1 MLSQR
6 KLCLSAILACGL
18 VCGTGLGAAQA
29 GDAACPGNPNAL
41 GVSRVIT
48 VSPDDY
54 SHLGSMQYRQT
65 LPLADH
71 EVVLTFDDGPLPPY
85 TSRVLTALAHECVHA
100 TFFMVGSM
108 ARAYPQ
114 MVRLV
119 AELGHTIG
127 NHSQNHPIH
136 FDVIGEARAESEV
149 ENGARSIKA
158 ALGKEGT
165 LAPYFRIPGL
175 GRTHAVENFLHS
187 NHMIVW
193 SSDTVADDWTP
204 ISSDQ
209 VLHRALRRLEAK
221 GRGILLLH
229 DIHARTASMLPA
241 LLRELKARGFHIVH
255 VVPGKSPSDPPVET
269 AKVMMA
275 SASPEKLP
283 IPQLLANDAESV
295 PAIEE
300 KARQIASLGAVHS
313 SRAKREPDAKHIRP
327 SKPGKPVQTATLV
340 TPDRYQIGA
349 LP

>member
-1 MLSQR
+1 MVSQR
-6 KLCLSAILACGL
+6 KLYFGAILACSLTFGA
-18 VCGTGLGAAQA
+18 GAAQA
-29 GDAACPGNPNAL
+29 AETACPGNPNAL

-48 VSPDDY
+48 VTPEDY
-54 SHLGSMQYRQT
+54 SRLGSMQYRQT

-85 TSRVLTALAHECVHA
+85 TSRILTALAHECVKA
-100 TFFMVGSM
+100 TFFMVGRM
-108 ARAYPQ
+108 AAAYPQ

-136 FDVIGEARAESEV
+136 FDVLGEARAESEV
-149 ENGARSIKA
+149 ENGMRSIKA
-158 ALGKEGT
+158 ALGKEGA
-165 LAPYFRIPGL
+165 LAPFFRVPGL
-175 GRTHAVENFLHS
+175 GRTHAVEKFLQSHDT
-187 NHMIVW
+187 IVW

-229 DIHARTASMLPA
+229 DIQPRTALALPA

-255 VVPGKSPSDPPVET
+255 VVPGKVAPQPQPDDSPN
-269 AKVMMA
+269 VMMA

-283 IPQLLANDAESV
+283 WPRLLSNDADSV
-295 PAIEE
+295 AAITE
-300 KARQIASLGAVHS
+300 KARQIASLGVVHS
-313 SRAKREPDAKHIRP
+313 RPRAKVEPMRHIRP
-327 SKPGKPVQTATLV
+327 RKPERPIQNAVLAL
-340 TPDRYQIGA
+340 PDRGSIA
-349 LP
+349 VMR

>member
-1 MLSQR
+1 M
-6 KLCLSAILACGL
+6 SA
-18 VCGTGLGAAQA
+18 AAQA
-29 GDAACPGNPNAL
+29 GDVSCPGNPNAL

-48 VSPDDY
+48 VTPEDY
-54 SHLGSMQYRQT
+54 SRLGSMQYRQT

-85 TSRVLTALAHECVHA
+85 TSRVLAALAHECVHA

-136 FDVIGEARAESEV
+136 FDVIGEARAENEV
-149 ENGARSIKA
+149 ENGIRSIKT
-158 ALGKEGT
+158 ALAGEGT
-165 LAPYFRIPGL
+165 LAPYFRVPGL
-175 GRTHAVENFLHS
+175 GRTHAVENFLQS
-187 NHMIVW
+187 QKIIVW

-204 ISSDQ
+204 ISGDQ
-209 VLHRALRRLEAK
+209 VRQRALRRLEAR

-229 DIHARTASMLPA
+229 DIHNRTASMLPQ
-241 LLRELKARGFHIVH
+241 LLRDLKARGFHIVH
-255 VVPGKSPSDPPVET
+255 VVPGKSPSAPPTET

-275 SASPEKLP
+275 SAAPEKLP
-283 IPQLLANDAESV
+283 IPRFLANDADSV
-295 PAIEE
+295 PAIEA
-300 KARQIASLGAVHS
+300 KAQEIASLGAAHS
-313 SRAKREPDAKHIRP
+313 SSHAKGEPAARHIRP

-340 TPDRYQIGA
+340 TSDRYQVGA